1 VSEPKLDRLFTTLGA
16 LRRAHVSNAGVL
28 AETSTQLIKVA
39 EALAAL
45 SVSLQARNA
54 NIDGRIA
61 AQSGRIRA
69 LALRVEGC
77 SFELAVGLEAL
88 ARAVDEP
95 GTPAE
100 LSAMEDTV
108 PGVEPPAG
116 PPTRVDLGEDWPP

>member
-1 VSEPKLDRLFTTLGA
+1 MAEPRLQTLFSALGA
-16 LRRAHVSNAGVL
+16 LRAAHVANAGVL
-28 AETSTQLIKVA
+28 AETSTQLIRVA

-61 AQSGRIRA
+61 AQSGRVRA

-88 ARAVDEP
+88 ARVVDDAGSAP
-95 GTPAE
+95 E

-108 PGVEPPAG
+108 PGVPVVDFDPAERAK
-116 PPTRVDLGEDWPP
+116 P

>member
-1 VSEPKLDRLFTTLGA
+1 MADARFEKLFTTLGA
-16 LRRAHVSNAGVL
+16 LRAAHVSNAGVL
-28 AETSTQLIKVA
+28 AEAATQLVRVA
-39 EALAAL
+39 ETLSAL

-61 AQSGRIRA
+61 AASGRVRA

-116 PPTRVDLGEDWPP
+116 PRLDLGEDWPP